1 VIVNF
6 FDDLSRWAIR
16 SGEIW
21 LAMLAGVAILVLLF
35 AKGRRPLLAAAGTIG
50 VVALFASWF
59 VDHASIEP
67 WLSRLMFG
75 VFAGLAIAAAV
86 LMIVQRHPVYSAL
99 YFALVILNTA
109 GMFVLGSA
117 PFLAAA
123 VVIVYAGAIVVTFL
137 FVVMLAQQ
145 SGLAAYDQ
153 RFWNPLP
160 ASLASGILLGTILTV
175 ANGVYSRSS
184 STEAILRRLE
194 QLERELTP
202 ANASVASATEPKLLG
217 KPYADLLASDLK
229 DVGGLEGEQ
238 LRLALAD
245 ATTSWNAAWEGRL
258 AGGRAGET
266 ELRAS
271 PPAAMKQATDVVEMS
286 PQQSHLLL
294 ATKKLHFV
302 ARRIQSTRGARPTV
316 ALPPPADAERLSRE
330 RSWLSTPNLDDKS
343 MVRALGRSL
352 WGDYLLGIELAGTL
366 LLVAAV
372 GAVAI
377 NLRRKEAPL

>member
-1 VIVNF
+1 VIVDF
-6 FDDLSRWAIR
+6 FDNLSRWAIR

-21 LAMLAGVAILVLLF
+21 LAMLVGVTALVLLF
-35 AKGRRPLLAAAGTIG
+35 AKGRRPLHAAAGSIA
-50 VVALFASWF
+50 VAALFASWF

-67 WLSRLMFG
+67 WLSRIMFG
-75 VFAGLAIAAAV
+75 LFAGLAITAAV

-99 YFALVILNTA
+99 YFALVIMNAA

-160 ASLASGILLGTILTV
+160 ASLAAGILLGTILTV
-175 ANGVYSRSS
+175 AHGVYSRTS

-202 ANASVASATEPKLLG
+202 ANASVADALEPKLLG
-217 KPYADLLASDLK
+217 KPYAELLASDLK

-238 LRLALAD
+238 LRIALVD
-245 ATTSWNAAWEGRL
+245 ATTAWNAAWEGRL
-258 AGGRAGET
+258 VDRPGGEM
-266 ELRAS
+266 ELRPS
-271 PPAAMKQATDVVEMS
+271 PPVELKQGSEVVEMS

-302 ARRIQSTRGARPTV
+302 ARRIQTARGARPTV
-316 ALPPPADAERLSRE
+316 ALPPPAEAVRISHE